1 MVYGESAVLSSRLEK
16 TYKVVSS
23 EHIYFRPYVRP
34 ASVSIRDYQWGSG
47 KMYCNHL
54 SLCVCIYACVFVG
67 GSLRV

>member
-34 ASVSIRDYQWGSG
+34 ASVSTHGTISG
-47 KMYCNHL
+47 DQGKCIATIC
-54 SLCVCIYACVFVG
+54 LCVCVYM
-67 GSLRV
+67 RVCLLEGL